1 MPNYKCDIC
10 NYNTYRLP
18 DAMRHKKTKKH
29 LRNMQ
34 KHGME
39 NSDDVS
45 SNTSDDL
52 QLDDNPIV
60 LISNHINSEDNDEN
74 NDNNVI
80 KINDFSC
87 KYCHQIFKHYQSLWR
102 HEKYRCKNNDKFMA
116 KSNTSKSSSTNNK
129 DNKIGELIQ
138 QNNLLLEQNKKLLDL
153 AANNSHASIINA
165 EANVINA
172 KSTKKSMNMMS
183 HAMKHWANAP
193 PMKVL
198 EGKEAMKLIT
208 YENKSKSPIEEVIIH
223 QFNSNTLER
232 FLGNVL
238 IKEFKKE
245 DQLDQ
250 SLWTTDSSRLCFII
264 KQIVGDTGSDRWVSD
279 KSGIE
284 ITKLLISPLVKR
296 VSEMMSDYVSKF
308 MKEMKENIDSNE
320 KKAKIAIEKIYDAET
335 VIRGIVKNDL
345 RKEILKYIAPYFN
358 VDVKNIEI
366 HKV

>member
-1 MPNYKCDIC
+1 MPHYECEPC
-10 NYNTYRLP
+10 NYSTFRLP
-18 DAMRHKKTKKH
+18 DMDRHSKTKKH
-29 LRNMQ
+29 LRNICNLPEKVIGVVYNDTCNDKSITKKSHKDTKNIIARKKPKEKKFKCDKCNRRFTEKCNLYRHQ
-34 KHGME
+34 KHYCTIT
-39 NSDDVS
+39 VQLS
-45 SNTSDDL
+45 SSGT
-52 QLDDNPIV
+52 
-60 LISNHINSEDNDEN
+60 DEN
-74 NDNNVI
+74 VDSD
-80 KINDFSC
+80 INTKC
-87 KYCHQIFKHYQSLWR
+87 KK
-102 HEKYRCKNNDKFMA
+102 KVDKD
-116 KSNTSKSSSTNNK
+116 KE
-129 DNKIGELIQ
+129 IEELK
-138 QNNLLLEQNKKLLDL
+138 EQNKKLLDL
-153 AANNSHASIINA
+153 ATKNANISEFNA

-193 PMKVL
+193 PMKLL

-208 YENKSKSPIEEVIIH
+208 YENKSKSSIEEVIIH
-223 QFNSNTLER
+223 QYNADTLDR

-245 DQLDQ
+245 DQIDQ

-284 ITKLLISPLVKR
+284 ITKLLISPLVKK

-308 MKEMKENIDSNE
+308 IKEMKENVDSNE
-320 KKAKIAIEKIYDAET
+320 KKAKIAMDKMYDAET

-366 HKV
+366 QKV

>member
-1 MPNYKCDIC
+1 MPHYKCEPC
-10 NYNTYRLP
+10 NYSTYRLP
-18 DAMRHKKTKKH
+18 DMDRHSKTKKH
-29 LRNMQ
+29 LRNLCNLPEKVIGVMYNDTHNDTKISHKDSKNIITRKKPKEKKFKCDKCNRRFTERCNLYRHQ
-34 KHGME
+34 KHYCTIT
-39 NSDDVS
+39 VHLS
-45 SNTSDDL
+45 SNTNESMDDK
-52 QLDDNPIV
+52 N
-60 LISNHINSEDNDEN
+60 
-74 NDNNVI
+74 I
-80 KINDFSC
+80 KITG
-87 KYCHQIFKHYQSLWR
+87 KK
-102 HEKYRCKNNDKFMA
+102 KMGTDKD
-116 KSNTSKSSSTNNK
+116 KE
-129 DNKIGELIQ
+129 IEELK
-138 QNNLLLEQNKKLLDL
+138 EQNKKLLDL
-153 AANNSHASIINA
+153 ATKNANICEFNA

-183 HAMKHWANAP
+183 HAMKNWANAP
-193 PMKVL
+193 PMKLL

-208 YENKSKSPIEEVIIH
+208 YENKSKLSIEEVIIH
-223 QFNSNTLER
+223 QFNADTLDR

-284 ITKLLISPLVKR
+284 ITKLLISPLVKK
-296 VSEMMSDYVSKF
+296 VSEMMSDYVNKF
-308 MKEMKENIDSNE
+308 IKEMKENVDCNE
-320 KKAKIAIEKIYDAET
+320 KKAKIAMERMYDAET

-366 HKV
+366 QKV